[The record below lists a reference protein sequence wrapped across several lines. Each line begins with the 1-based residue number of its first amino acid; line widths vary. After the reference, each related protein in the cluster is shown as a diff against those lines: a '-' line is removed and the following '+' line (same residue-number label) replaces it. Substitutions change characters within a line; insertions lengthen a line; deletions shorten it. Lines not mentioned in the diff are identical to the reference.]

1 MKTDLNKNATLYFLL
16 LLLISIGVFSL
27 ILVYNRNLYEAITYE
42 DRFVEYLGFIFLLVA
57 GFYVLRS
64 SILGLRKNVR
74 TQGMNSF
81 LLIVGIVFVIAAFE
95 EISRGQRIF
104 GFGTPERLMEI
115 NRQQEF
121 NFHNIDKKFFDRVLD
136 RANILFVLFSTV
148 MLILKKDHLLGIKLP
163 DVHLTLAFA
172 IIPFYHQYNE
182 VSLDFYHILY
192 LPIAIIAVRAAM
204 QKKRGEVV
212 AATITILMTFV
223 LLWLHRKYNHHFPLH
238 NNSANEIKET
248 LFSLV
253 CAYYAFV
260 IFRDTKALTEGQS
273 Q

>member
-95 EISRGQRIF
+95 EISWGQRIF

-121 NFHNIDKKFFDRVLD
+121 NFQ
-136 RANILFVLFSTV
+136 A
-148 MLILKKDHLLGIKLP
+148 
-163 DVHLTLAFA
+163 
-172 IIPFYHQYNE
+172 
-182 VSLDFYHILY
+182 
-192 LPIAIIAVRAAM
+192 
-204 QKKRGEVV
+204 
-212 AATITILMTFV
+212 
-223 LLWLHRKYNHHFPLH
+223 
-238 NNSANEIKET
+238 
-248 LFSLV
+248 
-253 CAYYAFV
+253 
-260 IFRDTKALTEGQS
+260 
-273 Q
+273 

>member
-95 EISRGQRIF
+95 EISWGQRIF

-204 QKKRGEVV
+204 QKNGGR
-212 AATITILMTFV
+212 
-223 LLWLHRKYNHHFPLH
+223 WLPPRLPY
-238 NNSANEIKET
+238 
-248 LFSLV
+248 
-253 CAYYAFV
+253 
-260 IFRDTKALTEGQS
+260 
-273 Q
+273 